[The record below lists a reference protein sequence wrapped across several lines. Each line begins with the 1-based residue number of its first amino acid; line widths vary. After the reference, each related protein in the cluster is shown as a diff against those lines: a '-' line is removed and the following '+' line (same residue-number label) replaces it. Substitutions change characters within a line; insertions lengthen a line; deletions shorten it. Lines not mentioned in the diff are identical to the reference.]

1 MINKVLRT
9 SQKLSKAQIR
19 NIELTLFI
27 EYRKLWIKRTQNT
40 FFDPYKWKGA
50 KTNFEELATKLITK
64 NIDPVKFLRVLCIK
78 GKFQGKGYLPRPG
91 YLNSKKAF
99 KDYSWL
105 APKEQKKYQNEI
117 DMLKNLPEGVT
128 TNRESILEQVRED
141 HNYHWMHSRVPEE
154 TKREREHLFMLML
167 AKETSVSPW
176 YLALSD
182 KFYNSSCLEMVNDK
196 ETEKLYHH
204 IKNCRAYYKMH
215 PLLKKKAMEIFLSSE
230 ELDA

>member
-1 MINKVLRT
+1 LNLESELKIFAVAYNKYTRKRDPSVGPFYDILSGRNKN
-9 SQKLSKAQIR
+9 SRLCFSRMLVKLKKEH
-19 NIELTLFI
+19 IEPIKYLLTLSTYGKFRDYKRLPYPGFLCSDKAI
-27 EYRKLWIKRTQNT
+27 EI
-40 FFDPYKWKGA
+40 YKWKT
-50 KTNFEELATKLITK
+50 KTERA
-64 NIDPVKFLRVLCIK
+64 
-78 GKFQGKGYLPRPG
+78 
-91 YLNSKKAF
+91 
-99 KDYSWL
+99 
-105 APKEQKKYQNEI
+105 KYQNET

-141 HNYHWMHSRVPEE
+141 HNYHWMHSRVSEE

-196 ETEKLYHH
+196 GTEKLYRQ
-204 IKNCRAYYKMH
+204 IKNCRAYYRMH
-215 PLLKKKAMEIFLSSE
+215 PLLKKKAMEIFLSPE